1 MANKFRDPKTGR
13 FVKNQDK
20 ERREIL
26 ETPHHEMDEL
36 FDDLPTPP
44 QDADDDIMASF
55 IIGILLSALCGLA
68 LALLL

>member
-13 FVKNQDK
+13 FVKNQGE

-44 QDADDDIMASF
+44 QDADDDIMTSF
-55 IIGILLSALCGLA
+55 IVGIVLLALCGLA